1 MGAATEFFKE
11 VLGESTGRMVLVLP
25 NYSGKPVNDVWF
37 SWPEDAELIEQTV
50 VDNANRDVWFS
61 PLLYASD
68 SRTKDN
74 STSVQVLAADA
85 DSCDPSLFRERPSFV
100 VETSPARFHVYW
112 RLDTVVEPAEAAKI
126 NRRIAH
132 VHAPDGCDT
141 AFVNAAKLLRVPET
155 ANSKHPGARVILA
168 DIDDHVYNVSH
179 FESLYPV
186 AEVPDAIEFSSEH
199 LPEGML
205 EFVTDIDNKNS
216 LYRGLP
222 NNMSLRGLLNDQWA
236 ADKRSH
242 MRYKLLCDLYRL
254 GLPDDAVMAL
264 AWWAPSN
271 KYRTEDNRG
280 VKGLWDEAVKA
291 KNEVRREQDDF
302 DRPVGWE
309 GGDDTATRQTAPRPN
324 TDFLTPEERESLV
337 VNFVDEWVEWAGT
350 KTDAPAEYHRATAV
364 TLLSTVYSEFGHAF
378 PAFGELKLNI
388 WVMVLGRSTKDRKS
402 TARGYLDKAFRAL
415 RTDEFNYALG
425 DDVTPGGVSL
435 ALHDRAHQASVFSRD
450 EVQGL
455 FKELLSQSYMAG
467 GLEVFTKLYDGWS
480 GGRIRA
486 SGEKKILESV
496 PVSFL
501 MFLMGILS
509 ESADVLTVTNFRSG
523 FLTRFVYVIGSRPEG
538 YEAPPLQQGSREG
551 GKEDVVFN
559 SLMNHLSA
567 NRAWWDNRPGVD
579 RAEGLT
585 HEFMAEDDA
594 WERYLEYSKAA
605 DKAAENSPYA
615 EIIGTTTERMNI
627 TVLKLATIFA
637 MDDRSLVVK
646 KRHVLAA
653 VAFAGEWFDNAVTLA
668 SMVSESEWQRDV
680 DNLEKFIVGKGGS
693 VSYSSAYRAFKDKRA
708 FEFEEM
714 VIALERRGTINRVPN
729 GNKFVLEM
737 EYHE

>member
-1 MGAATEFFKE
+1 MGAATDFFTE
-11 VLGESTGRMVLVLP
+11 VFGQASGRMVLVLP

-37 SWPEDAELIEQTV
+37 TWPEDATKIEQTV
-50 VDNANRDVWFS
+50 IENSNRDVWFS

-112 RLDTVVEPAEAAKI
+112 RLNEVAEPTEAAKI

-168 DIDDHVYNVSH
+168 DIDDHVYSVSH
-179 FESLYPV
+179 FEELYPV
-186 AEVPDAIEFSSEH
+186 AEVPDAMEFSSEN

-205 EFVTDIDNKNS
+205 EFVTNIDNKNS

-222 NNMSLRGLLNDQWA
+222 NSLTLRGLLNDQWA

-309 GGDDTATRQTAPRPN
+309 GGDTELKPMQAPKAN

-337 VNFVDEWVEWAGT
+337 VNFVDEWVQWAGT

-551 GKEDVVFN
+551 GKEDAVFN
-559 SLMNHLSA
+559 GLMNHLAA

-637 MDDRSLVVK
+637 MDDRSLIIK

-653 VAFAGEWFDNAVTLA
+653 IAFAGEWFDNAVTLA

-714 VIALERRGTINRVPN
+714 VIALERRGTLNRVPN

>member
-1 MGAATEFFKE
+1 LGTIGEFFNN
-11 VLGESTGRMVLVLP
+11 VYGGATGRAVIVLP
-25 NYSGKPVNDVWF
+25 NYSGKPVNDHWW
-37 SWPEDAELIEQTV
+37 SWPEDAPKMEQFV
-50 VDNANRDVWFS
+50 IDNSNRDVWFS

-74 STSVQVLAADA
+74 SVAVQVLAADA
-85 DSCDPSLFRERPSFV
+85 DACLPEYFRTRPSWV
-100 VETSPARFHVYW
+100 VETSVDRYQVYW
-112 RLDTVVEPAEAAKI
+112 KLDEPAEPSEAAKI
-126 NRRIAH
+126 NRRIAQT
-132 VHAPDGCDT
+132 HAKEGCDT

-168 DIDDHVYNVSH
+168 DLDDLVYTVEG
-179 FESLYPV
+179 FDQLYPV
-186 AEVPDAIEFSSEH
+186 SEVPDAIEYSSEIV
-199 LPEGML
+199 PEGMV
-205 EFVTDIDNKNS
+205 EFVTNIDNKNS

-222 NNMSLRGLLNDQWA
+222 NSLTLRGLLNDTWA

-242 MRYKLLCDLYRL
+242 MRYKLLCELYRL
-254 GLPDDAVMAL
+254 DLPDEAVMAL

-271 KYRTEDNRG
+271 KYRNDDNRG

-291 KNEVRREQDDF
+291 KNEVRREQDDY

-309 GGDDTATRQTAPRPN
+309 EGDELPAHPELPSLN
-324 TDFLTPEERESLV
+324 TDFLTPDERESLL
-337 VNFVDEWVEWAGT
+337 VNFIDEWVQWAGT

-364 TLLSTVYSEFGHAF
+364 TLMSAVYSEFGHAY

-388 WVMVLGRSTKDRKS
+388 WMMVLGRSTKDRKS

-415 RTDEFNYALG
+415 RTDDFHYALG

-435 ALHDRAHQASVFSRD
+435 ALHDRAHKSSVFSRD

-538 YEAPPLQQGSREG
+538 YEAPPLRQGSRDNG
-551 GKEDVVFN
+551 TEDEVFN
-559 SLMNHLSA
+559 GLMNHLSA
-567 NRAWWDNRPGVD
+567 NRAWWDMRPDVD
-579 RAEGLT
+579 REAGHT
-585 HEFMAEDDA
+585 HEFLAEDDA
-594 WERYLEYSKAA
+594 WDRYLEYSKAA

-637 MDDRSLVVK
+637 MDERSLMIK
-646 KRHVLAA
+646 KRHMLSAIG
-653 VAFAGEWFDNAVTLA
+653 FAGEWFDNAVTLA

-680 DNLEKFIVGKGGS
+680 DSLEKFIVGKGGS
-693 VSYSSAYRAFKDKRA
+693 VPYSVAYRNFKDKRA
-708 FEFEEM
+708 FEFDEM
-714 VIALERRGTINRVPN
+714 VVALERRGVINRVSN